1 MIDTKVELYKYKPIT
16 DGYGGSNL
24 VPILVRKLNG
34 KFIPRT
40 LTKEVVGAKSGFKTQ
55 AKFICETKV
64 RPEEGHLINC
74 DGVMYAI
81 TNVKDV
87 YSKGSVLELVVNG

>member
-1 MIDTKVELYKYKPIT
+1 MIDTKVELHKYKPIP
-16 DGYGGSNL
+16 DGYGGANL

-40 LTKEVVGAKSGFKTQ
+40 SIKEVIDTKNNFKIQ

-74 DGVMYAI
+74 DGIMYGI
-81 TNVKDV
+81 TGIKDI
-87 YSKGSVLELVVNG
+87 YSKGSVLELVVFG

>member
-1 MIDTKVELYKYKPIT
+1 MARNKTRVDAKEFLKSLEGYS
-16 DGYGGSNL
+16 DG
-24 VPILVRKLNG
+24 VDK
-34 KFIPRT
+34 K
-40 LTKEVVGAKSGFKTQ
+40 TKEAVLKCALAVERDAKNGFKIQ

-74 DGVMYAI
+74 DGIMYGI
-81 TNVKDV
+81 TGIKDI

>member
-1 MIDTKVELYKYKPIT
+1 MIDTKVELHKYKPIP
-16 DGYGGSNL
+16 DGYGGANL

-34 KFIPRT
+34 KFISIT
-40 LTKEVVGAKSGFKTQ
+40 STKEVVNAKNGFKMQ

-74 DGVMYAI
+74 DGIMYAI
-81 TNVKDV
+81 TGIKDIH
-87 YSKGSVLELVVNG
+87 SRGSVLELVANG